1 MKNVIGIFLC
11 LCLSVICG
19 AGLYAQDGTYSV
31 KAKAGRIAVYN
42 HDDEV
47 IGYLRRGDRIYVTM
61 FHQPLQQADGSYSEP
76 VTFVE
81 YDGEEGY
88 ILLGSPDWLQPVGQ
102 DVAGDP
108 GAEGEDAASGHP
120 LRPLIL
126 MSLGS
131 IIMLFAVARPVSVI
145 EWRIR
150 DCMKNRGVAMLLGA
164 VALVWCLAGLYL
176 VYMYEDRSWL
186 GRWQDIGLLKMLGGM
201 LLMAVWLLAQL
212 TFLNVVVSGIAG
224 MYRSNYCYYDNGKSF
239 LVTFVGTWI
248 IIVAG
253 TWDISWKL
261 YIQLAIAGA
270 VLVYLCFNLRHVFIQ
285 RGILPGL
292 MILLI
297 VVTGVSPLCY
307 VALEVLSRIL
317 EIMTVLYIVK
327 FVIDGLHHSRFIIFE
342 RKTDE
347 IVDYFDPETGKS
359 RRLYK
364 DGNNGY
370 VDYSDG
376 SYWGRSSD
384 GSFFNRFS

>member
-81 YDGEEGY
+81 YDGEEG
-88 ILLGSPDWLQPVGQ
+88 ILYMESPDWLRPVALAASH
-102 DVAGDP
+102 VA
-108 GAEGEDAASGHP
+108 EEEDAGSGHP
-120 LRPLIL
+120 LRPLLL
-126 MSLGS
+126 MALGS
-131 IIMLFAVARPVSVI
+131 IAMLFAVVRPVSVV
-145 EWRIR
+145 EWYAR
-150 DCMKNRGVAMLLGA
+150 DYLRNRGTAMLMGLGA
-164 VALVWCLAGLYL
+164 LIWCLVGLYF

-186 GRWQDIGLLKMLGGM
+186 GRWQDVGLLKMLGGI
-201 LLMAVWLLAQL
+201 LLMSVCVVAQL
-212 TFLNVVVSGIAG
+212 FFLNTVVSCIAG
-224 MYRSNYCYYDNGKSF
+224 MDRSNYCYYDNGMSF

-270 VLVYLCFNLRHVFIQ
+270 VLVYLCFNLRHVFSQ